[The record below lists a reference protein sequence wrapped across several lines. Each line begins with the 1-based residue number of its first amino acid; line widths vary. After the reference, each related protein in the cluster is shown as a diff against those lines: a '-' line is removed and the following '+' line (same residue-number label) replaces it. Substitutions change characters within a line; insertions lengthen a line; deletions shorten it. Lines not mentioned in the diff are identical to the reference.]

1 MQVIVLQQ
9 VVVHRFAQVVMNVV
23 LLPIVLVIIQYV
35 LMDSVDVDQDIICMV
50 EDIVVLI
57 AFLKQVA

>member
-9 VVVHRFAQVVMNVV
+9 VVARRFVQVVMNVV

-35 LMDSVDVDQDIICMV
+35 LMDSVDVDPDII
-50 EDIVVLI
+50 
-57 AFLKQVA
+57 